1 MKLSKTILAIV
12 AAVASVGLLSSAQ
25 ATPITGLLNIKGSA
39 TFNGPLSSAT
49 QITSF
54 GGTEVGDGNMGS
66 FASIA
71 AGTPVIMTAPYI
83 FLPLPGVANPTL
95 WSVGGFTFALD
106 HTTNVT
112 QNAFAISIIGS
123 GTILGPGSGPGS
135 PFDNTP
141 GTWVLTS
148 QDPTGGH
155 SGTTTFTFSA
165 GSSPTFVPDGGMA
178 ISLLGLSLI
187 GVGIFR
193 AKFAKA

>member
-1 MKLSKTILAIV
+1 MKLSKTILAT
-12 AAVASVGLLSSAQ
+12 VASIGLLSSAQ

-71 AGTPVIMTAPYI
+71 SGTPVIMTAPYI

-106 HTTNVT
+106 HTTNVI
-112 QNAFAISIIGS
+112 QNAFAITIIGS

-155 SGTTTFTFSA
+155 SGHTTFTFSA
-165 GSSPTFVPDGGMA
+165 GTSPVGVPDGGMA

-187 GVGIFR
+187 GVGMFR

>member
-1 MKLSKTILAIV
+1 MKLSKTLLAIV
-12 AAVASVGLLSSAQ
+12 AVVASVGLLSSAQ

-39 TFNGPLSSAT
+39 TFNAPLKSAT
-49 QITSF
+49 QVTSF

-66 FASIA
+66 FASIPS
-71 AGTPVIMTAPYI
+71 GTPVVMTAPYI

-95 WSVGGFTFALD
+95 WSVGMFTFDLEK
-106 HTTNVT
+106 T
-112 QNAFAISIIGS
+112 ISVKQDKFSITIVGQ
-123 GTILGPGSGPGS
+123 GIILGPGSGPGA

-165 GSSPTFVPDGGMA
+165 GSSPTVPDGGMA
-178 ISLLGLSLI
+178 ISLLGLGLT

-193 AKFAKA
+193 AKFGKA